1 MSSHFPIGLY
11 RDLVL
16 ARLPSV
22 QSRIWEIKR
31 NSEPIRKYPNAKQIA
46 HPKPKKMDAA
56 VTWFGVTRVLTNTQ
70 VNKRD
75 NSFVINKVII

>member
-1 MSSHFPIGLY
+1 LPIGLN

-22 QSRIWEIKR
+22 QSRTWETKR
-31 NSEPIRKYPNAKQIA
+31 NSEPIRKYPNAKQAA
-46 HPKPKKMDAA
+46 HPKPKTMDAA
-56 VTWFGVTRVLTNTQ
+56 VTWFGVIRVLANSQ